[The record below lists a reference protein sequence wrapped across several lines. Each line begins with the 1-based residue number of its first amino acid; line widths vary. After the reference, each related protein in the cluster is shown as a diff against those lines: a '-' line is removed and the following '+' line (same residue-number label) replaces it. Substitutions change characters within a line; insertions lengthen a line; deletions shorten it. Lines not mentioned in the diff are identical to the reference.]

1 MSDRRQALLCR
12 YFAAARKMGIPEYLC
27 IKAHRVWVEGA
38 KSEYDFKVLDRFHS
52 AVEECT

>member
-12 YFAAARKMGIPEYLC
+12 YFAAAIKMGIPEYLC